1 MFFEVSK
8 LAAKAARRGRR
19 GRDRTTNSLRLR
31 SARRGGVGLFGRC
44 CGTPGA
50 RRGGAKKAVCRLG
63 EPSRNKKQHEE
74 RGFYPMSGE
83 RLMHDLTPIG
93 PRRYE
98 ADVCRKRVDVN
109 FVCKRV
115 GSH

>member
-1 MFFEVSK
+1 MEV
-8 LAAKAARRGRR
+8 LAF
-19 GRDRTTNSLRLR
+19 L
-31 SARRGGVGLFGRC
+31 VGAVAHRVLVVVVQ
-44 CGTPGA
+44 
-50 RRGGAKKAVCRLG
+50 KKAVCRLG